1 MVCFS
6 FLSESSPG
14 CVASS
19 GSSTWWFV
27 HVACKLLLFNSFNT
41 RTNTSP
47 PDLVTAI
54 KEAHSKNEKILSIS
68 VANDGDWFLRTDSV
82 NSKHVSTT
90 ARLPFLWRL
99 HPLGKKPGNDPMT
112 SRVLRFCHVATMK
125 TGRETG
131 LGNIA
136 WITFTPDGQ
145 GFIGVVGHNGVA
157 HCVFEKLPK
166 TLDDHLKTHDKQ
178 SQIKMVSIGHK
189 NSWSIVYE
197 DGDMSV
203 EGISTSLIDKLKNIR
218 SVGFNVEVCPFLIDC
233 HFEFTTSLQSIILSP
248 STISNFMVT
257 YENGASHYDVP
268 YAWKSGI
275 DNQISL
281 CQQNYALELQQ
292 LQYEANAMNNAAMLR
307 LSRANMVSAAMF
319 ANASASAAYYQS
331 FGNF

>member
-1 MVCFS
+1 MVHFS

-19 GSSTWWFV
+19 GSSTWW
-27 HVACKLLLFNSFNT
+27 
-41 RTNTSP
+41 TNASP

-54 KEAHSKNEKILSIS
+54 KEAHSKGENILSVS
-68 VANDGDWFLRTDSV
+68 VANDGDWFLSTDSV
-82 NSKHVSTT
+82 N
-90 ARLPFLWRL
+90 R
-99 HPLGKKPGNDPMT
+99 KKPGNDPMT

-145 GFIGVVGHNGVA
+145 GFIGVVGHDGVA

-166 TLDDHLKTHDKQ
+166 TLDDHLKTHNKQ
-178 SQIKMVSIGHK
+178 SQMKMVSIGHK
-189 NSWSIVYE
+189 NSWAIVYE

-203 EGISTSLIDKLKNIR
+203 EGISTSLVDKLKNVR
-218 SVGFNVEVCPFLIDC
+218 SVGFNVE
-233 HFEFTTSLQSIILSP
+233 SIILSP
-248 STISNFMVT
+248 STISNFVVT

-281 CQQNYALELQQ
+281 CQQNYQQ
-292 LQYEANAMNNAAMLR
+292 IKAMNNAAMLR
-307 LSRANMVSAAMF
+307 LSRAAMESAAMV
-319 ANASASAAYYQS
+319 ANAQASAAYYQS